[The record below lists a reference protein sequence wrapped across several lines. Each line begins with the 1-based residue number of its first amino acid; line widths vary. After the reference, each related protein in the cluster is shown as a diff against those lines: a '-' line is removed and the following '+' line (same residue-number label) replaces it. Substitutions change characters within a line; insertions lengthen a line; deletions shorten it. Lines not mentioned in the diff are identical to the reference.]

1 MSFLGAVGDMVS
13 GSGIEELPELVCAT
27 NSVGNMMSGKAF
39 TRAIRGHFLVIL
51 FFLGQLPPLFSKI
64 PSFLQTQDVPTF
76 YRPFINKSTE

>member
-51 FFLGQLPPLFSKI
+51 FFLGQLPP
-64 PSFLQTQDVPTF
+64 SFLRFPPF
-76 YRPFINKSTE
+76 YKPKMSPPFIGLS